1 MGKDMLKKDNHQL
14 VKRPAEHDIEIHDR
28 GRNDPPFISF
38 RYSYREV
45 SSSDGRTHIRS
56 KDKSF
61 ENGKF
66 KSEEFEGTLDGN
78 VYSDLVGAMQKHFL
92 NQMALFM
99 KPFSMF
105 LPLGKS
111 RDKDK

>member
-1 MGKDMLKKDNHQL
+1 MGKDILKKESPPV
-14 VKRPAEHDIEIHDR
+14 VKRPAEHDIEIQDR
-28 GRNDPPFISF
+28 GQNTTPFISF

-45 SSSDGRTHIRS
+45 SSNGGTTYIKSR
-56 KDKSF
+56 DKSF

-78 VYSDLVGAMQKHFL
+78 VYSNLLSQVQKHFL
-92 NQMALFM
+92 DQMALFM

-105 LPLGKS
+105 LPFVRS
-111 RDKDK
+111 RDEDK